1 MTRYLSSL
9 LGAAEPM
16 FGQNIQQLEQA
27 AGRPSA
33 DIRLSSEVMQKAR
46 QKIALLGLDPED
58 TTGPELYSAL
68 SQRLRDDERRVR
80 EALRIVGDATPEQVV
95 QTAQQFL
102 QNHEA
107 PRTCF
112 ALKSSVAK
120 RLLKKKPPKMAMKH
134 LGYRSLDS
142 MLKHEHVAHI
152 YAAALMT
159 ESATWQRH
167 FREQYVK
174 LQPGDFEQRKI
185 AIFSPTSKRWS
196 DLSLQFTDA
205 SRHNILSF
213 KELGAIVLLPLQ
225 TPIEGLA
232 TVTILLSLTYMN
244 DIRAYSSFA
253 KLQQVRPDFGKI
265 VQQTAVGEPFTSAM
279 LAGQPVSWHM
289 IQRFYARH
297 TSAYHPEVFEPHVQP
312 EDLAW
317 HTPEDVLAKLQPA
330 LSFWQDTQFV
340 ATLHDEEPVSFNILD
355 VALSFCN
362 RLHFSDRIIHFLR
375 DNLWHELMMRY
386 LNQENLE
393 EAVHRQLSRELV
405 DDTALA

>member
-9 LGAAEPM
+9 LGAAEPT
-16 FGQNIQQLEQA
+16 FGQSIQQLEQA
-27 AGRPSA
+27 GGRPSA

-46 QKIALLGLDPED
+46 QKIAMLGLDPDD

-68 SQRLRDDERRVR
+68 HQRLREDEGHVR
-80 EALRIVGDATPEQVV
+80 EALNIATDASPEQVV
-95 QTAQQFL
+95 QTVQQFL
-102 QNHEA
+102 QKHEA
-107 PRTCF
+107 PRVCF
-112 ALKSSVAK
+112 TLKVSVAK
-120 RLLKKKPPKMAMKH
+120 RLLKKKAPKVAMKR

-159 ESATWQRH
+159 ESATWQRN
-167 FREQYVK
+167 FREQYTK
-174 LQPGDFEQRKI
+174 LQPTDFEQRKI
-185 AIFSPTSKRWS
+185 SVLSPKSKRWN
-196 DLSLQFTDA
+196 DLAVQFTDA
-205 SRHNILSF
+205 SRHNILCF
-213 KELGAIVLLPLQ
+213 KELGAVVLLPLN

-232 TVTILLSLTYMN
+232 IVTTLLSLNYMN

-265 VQQTAVGEPFTSAM
+265 VQQTSVGEPFTSAT

-289 IQRFYARH
+289 IQRFYARN
-297 TSAYHPEVFEPHVQP
+297 TNAYHPEIFEPHVQP

-317 HTPEDVLAKLQPA
+317 HTPEDVLATLQPA
-330 LSFWQDTQFV
+330 LSFWKDTQFV
-340 ATLHDEEPVSFNILD
+340 ATLHDDEPVSFNVID

-362 RLHFSDRIIHFLR
+362 KLGFADRIIHFLR

-405 DDTALA
+405 DETALA